1 MQIIILNFK
10 QLLQLFNKLIMIN
23 VVQLLVFI
31 KTFYSSI
38 VNRIFGYLENILHN
52 DIGNNVRLNEKNQ
65 FSITVIEP
73 PERFQIFKNAI
84 NRKMH
89 NYTNNQENSSGINN
103 KFLKKETLQKNINFN
118 FGDTE
123 STAYYNDIETL
134 KTPMNNSL
142 YHGIFYENMVRYYT
156 SKIV

>member
-1 MQIIILNFK
+1 M
-10 QLLQLFNKLIMIN
+10 MIN
-23 VVQLLVFI
+23 VVQLLVLI

-38 VNRIFGYLENILHN
+38 VNWIFGYLENILHN
-52 DIGNNVRLNEKNQ
+52 DIGKNVRLNEKNQ
-65 FSITVIEP
+65 FSKTVIEA
-73 PERFQIFKNAI
+73 PERIQIYKNAI
-84 NRKMH
+84 NQKMH

-103 KFLKKETLQKNINFN
+103 KFRKTETLQKKINFN

-123 STAYYNDIETL
+123 SAVYYNDIKTL
-134 KTPMNNSL
+134 KTSMNNSGL

>member
-1 MQIIILNFK
+1 
-10 QLLQLFNKLIMIN
+10 MIN
-23 VVQLLVFI
+23 VVQLLVLI

-38 VNRIFGYLENILHN
+38 VNWIFGYLENILHN
-52 DIGNNVRLNEKNQ
+52 DIGKNIRLNEKNQ
-65 FSITVIEP
+65 FSKTVIVP
-73 PERFQIFKNAI
+73 PERIQIYKNAI

-89 NYTNNQENSSGINN
+89 NYTNNQENSFGINN
-103 KFLKKETLQKNINFN
+103 EFRKKETSQKKINYN

-123 STAYYNDIETL
+123 SAACYNDIETL
-134 KTPMNNSL
+134 KTSINNSGL

>member
-1 MQIIILNFK
+1 
-10 QLLQLFNKLIMIN
+10 MIN
-23 VVQLLVFI
+23 VVQLLVLI

-38 VNRIFGYLENILHN
+38 VNRIFGFLENILHN
-52 DIGNNVRLNEKNQ
+52 DIGNNVRLNEKYR
-65 FSITVIEP
+65 FSKTSIEP
-73 PERFQIFKNAI
+73 SERIQIYKNAM

-103 KFLKKETLQKNINFN
+103 KFRKKETLQKKINLN

-123 STAYYNDIETL
+123 PAAYYNDIEIL
-134 KTPMNNSL
+134 KTSMNNSGL